1 MTAGDRAGSSS
12 HSISFDLPFFSV
24 LRRSNRAGSGSSSM
38 TVHGSN
44 IGHAGVSNAVRD
56 GFTGCEA
63 TEWESETALRCRVG
77 HGVRGTRR
85 VSLTAGS
92 QWRSASHAL
101 SYDAPSLYSLLTERS
116 IGW

>member
-1 MTAGDRAGSSS
+1 MTAGDRGASLSLTL
-12 HSISFDLPFFSV
+12 SFDTSFFSV
-24 LRRSNRAGSGSSSM
+24 LRRDNRAGSGSSSL

-44 IGHAGVSNAVRD
+44 MGRGGVSGAVRD
-56 GFTGCEA
+56 GFTSCEA
-63 TEWESETALRCRVG
+63 TEWESETSVRCLVG
-77 HGVRGTRR
+77 HGVRGSRR

-92 QWRSASHAL
+92 RWRSTSHAL